1 MHELVAP
8 TVPRRRASAGGV
20 KPVVIWNLTR
30 TCNLKCR
37 HCYTTSAD
45 VPFQGE
51 LSHDQAMGVL
61 DDLSAF
67 GIPALIL
74 SGGQPLSRFDFWAL
88 ADKSDVTLTKAA
100 IEAGMSGYVADGL
113 RPERLK
119 PNLDAVIVRFHMV
132 HKMRVELAET
142 RRALKERKVI
152 DRARSILMRAR
163 GIDAEAAFSLLR
175 EAAMDQGKKVVDLV
189 QVRVMATD
197 LLK

>member
-88 ADKSDVTLTKAA
+88 ADRARALHFRHLTLATAPMQRPVAMFVDKSDATLTKAA

-152 DRARSILMRAR
+152 DRQKHPDARPRH
-163 GIDAEAAFSLLR
+163 
-175 EAAMDQGKKVVDLV
+175 
-189 QVRVMATD
+189 
-197 LLK
+197 